1 MQHLSQVQ
9 VEPPLNKLKIAA
21 VLCATISCPRFGVN
35 AHLGGGSPKVLSA
48 QLSGYSATLDATSRI
63 SQTVDSALIQLNP
76 MPVEAGSSSS
86 GRSLPVTLLQAP
98 CGSLMLL
105 HQSEHT
111 SASALP
117 ADQQGSSG
125 CAGGRF
131 LTLSY
136 RPPGV
141 QVMCLVLRHTEF
153 AEGTIWC
160 CPGWMLTLIS
170 NLD

>member
-1 MQHLSQVQ
+1 VQ
-9 VEPPLNKLKIAA
+9 VEPPLNKLRIAA
-21 VLCATISCPRFGVN
+21 VLCASIKCPRFGVN
-35 AHLGGGSPKVLSA
+35 AQLGGGSPKVLSA

-63 SQTVDSALIQLNP
+63 SQTVDSALIQLIP
-76 MPVEAGSSSS
+76 MPAEAGSSSS
-86 GRSLPVTLLQAP
+86 GRSPPVTLLQAP

-117 ADQQGSSG
+117 ADERGSVG

-141 QVMCLVLRHTEF
+141 QVMSLLLRHTEICR
-153 AEGTIWC
+153 GHY
-160 CPGWMLTLIS
+160 LVLS
-170 NLD
+170 RVDVNLD